1 MLVPRFFSLEGID
14 LRGGGQARERTSH
27 IGAPSYPLMSC
38 RCRTLNRAIRPL
50 TFPSRRPTQTDTE
63 ERESFAM
70 SCFFALTTW
79 LICLRSAERGFCHS
93 GPEVCGGWDKR
104 SFCLLV
110 LCQNRKLSRSQRH
123 RFMSGK
129 IRISC
134 PQSGGGE
141 GKSQTEQGNL
151 LRRVVCCVSL
161 WVERC
166 QNPFFCERNMRVFFR
181 AYLNV

>member
-1 MLVPRFFSLEGID
+1 
-14 LRGGGQARERTSH
+14 
-27 IGAPSYPLMSC
+27 
-38 RCRTLNRAIRPL
+38 
-50 TFPSRRPTQTDTE
+50 
-63 ERESFAM
+63 M

-79 LICLRSAERGFCHS
+79 LICLRSAEGVFCHS

-104 SFCLLV
+104 SVCWLV

-166 QNPFFCERNMRVFFR
+166 QDPFFANVICECFSGHISMSRHTLFR
-181 AYLNV
+181 HSSLVLVLDGKLAIGRDRS

>member
-1 MLVPRFFSLEGID
+1 MLVPGFFSLEGID
-14 LRGGGQARERTSH
+14 LRDGGQACERTSH
-27 IGAPSYPLMSC
+27 IGAPLSFDVLYAVVARS
-38 RCRTLNRAIRPL
+38 TEQHFSI
-50 TFPSRRPTQTDTE
+50 TTSDTDTTE

-79 LICLRSAERGFCHS
+79 LICLRSAEGGFCHS

-104 SFCLLV
+104 SVCWLV

-166 QNPFFCERNMRVFFR
+166 QDTPLLTLVKIPFLRT
-181 AYLNV
+181 